1 MTVLPWRKDVFKR
14 SVLLNCTV
22 ESCLWFLGSV
32 KDKERQVNR
41 EAAEYLC
48 HSYRDEMI

>member
-1 MTVLPWRKDVFKR
+1 MLPWRKDVFKR

-22 ESCLWFLGSV
+22 ESCLWFLGSA

-41 EAAEYLC
+41 EAAALNIYVTVT
-48 HSYRDEMI
+48 EMK